1 MSGPVAPLPDHRP
14 ERPPLHLTG
23 PSETTTLRAAPTLGD
38 RRDGPAARRTS
49 RRWETWYYSTVVASD
64 LTIVLLAAMIGSEL
78 GVGGGSPFR
87 RDGSLALAAV
97 TAVALVA
104 SLAANRVWDPKVLGA
119 GSEEYGRVFRAT
131 ASTSVVLGLLAL
143 AVAVESL
150 RAWVFVVVPAAGT
163 AMLLGR
169 WLLRRILH
177 SRRSVDRCLHPV
189 LAVGPAEWVADMVAR
204 TGRARHHGWVIEAAC
219 TATGT
224 GADGRGDVA
233 GVPVIGDFDAVKR
246 TAWAGG
252 YDIVAVAPAPGWSP
266 RRLQQLSWDLEGT
279 GTDLVVDPGLMEVAG
294 PRLHVAPV
302 DGFPLLR
309 LTEPAFTGLARVVKG
324 AMDRVGA
331 LVLLV
336 LTAPLMLGLAVA
348 IRRDG
353 GPAFFVQ
360 TRTGRGGEPF
370 RMIKFRSMVVDA
382 DRNRAALERVDEGA
396 GPLFKLR
403 QDPRVTTIGRSLRRY
418 SLDELPQ
425 LFNVLAGSMSLVGPR
440 PPLPEEVAVFT
451 RDAHRRLLVKPGMTG
466 LWQVSGRSDLS
477 WDESVRLD
485 LRYVENWTLAMDMS
499 ILWKTLRAARTGSG
513 AY

>member
-1 MSGPVAPLPDHRP
+1 MSGPAQPMPDGRP
-14 ERPPLHLTG
+14 DPTPIRLTSTEVTV
-23 PSETTTLRAAPTLGD
+23 PLRAVTELEQQPDGQVRRRAP
-38 RRDGPAARRTS
+38 

-64 LTIVLLAAMIGSEL
+64 LMIVLLAAVIGSEL

-87 RDGSLALAAV
+87 QDGSLALAAV
-97 TAVALVA
+97 TAVALVG
-104 SLAANRVWDPKVLGA
+104 SLAVNRVWDPRVLGA
-119 GSEEYGRVFRAT
+119 GSDEYARVFRA
-131 ASTSVVLGLLAL
+131 AVSTSVVLGLLGL

-150 RAWVFVVVPAAGT
+150 RAWVFVVVPAAGL

-204 TGRARHHGWVIEAAC
+204 THRARHHGWVIEAAC
-219 TATGT
+219 TPTGT
-224 GADGRGDVA
+224 GTDGGDRIED
-233 GVPVIGDFDAVKR
+233 VPVVGDFDAVKR
-246 TAWAGG
+246 TVWSGG

-279 GTDLVVDPGLMEVAG
+279 GSDLVVDPGLMEVAG

-309 LTEPAFTGLARVVKG
+309 LTEPAFTGIARVVKG

-331 LVLLV
+331 LALLI
-336 LTAPLMLGLAVA
+336 LTAPLMLGIAVA
-348 IRRDG
+348 VRRDG

-360 TRTGRGGEPF
+360 TRTGRGGELF

-382 DRNRAALERVDEGA
+382 DRQRAALQSVDEGA
-396 GPLFKLR
+396 GPLFKMR
-403 QDPRVTTIGRSLRRY
+403 QDPRVTPIGRWLRRY

-440 PPLPEEVAVFT
+440 PPLPEEVAMFT
-451 RDAHRRLLVKPGMTG
+451 RDANRRLLVKPGMTG

-477 WDESVRLD
+477 WEESVRLD
-485 LRYVENWTLAMDMS
+485 LRYVENWTLAMDIS
-499 ILWKTLRAARTGSG
+499 ILWKTLRAARTGEG